1 MFLRLV
7 ADSFGRRPRHKLLT
21 GAALVLGMGVATA
34 ALSVSLDVGDRLAKE
49 FRSLG
54 ANLLVTPQADSL
66 PLEIG
71 GVDYRPVNA
80 GAYLPES
87 DLPKLKTIFWHNNI
101 IAFAPIL
108 EVPVLADKES
118 MQVLLRDDL
127 RPDTKLIGTWAQ
139 HAVPLPDGRS
149 FLTGVEK
156 TNPWWRIDGDWFHD
170 GADECLVGKNL
181 AEKANISIGDEL
193 LVYVGRPIN
202 PPIKTNLAPLGDF
215 VDKALA
221 NSGLK
226 VKNDSSAEEQPLSS
240 YLKNR
245 VSAQN
250 GRGTE
255 FGKMLLQHKFR
266 VTGVLSSGGPE
277 DDAIVAPIE
286 LVQRMTEKPGEYR
299 KLYVSAL
306 TKPEDDFARRDPRT
320 MNADEFERWSC
331 SPYVSSIAYSIKQ
344 TLRGA
349 DVRVIRRVAEGE
361 GQVLTRV
368 RMLLWLVT
376 GAALLA
382 AALAVGAS
390 AAASVIERRTEIGLM
405 KALGAGSGTVGFLL
419 AAEQLLLAFVGGGIG
434 YALGII
440 LARMLG
446 QKIFGAAPEPSL
458 LVFFVVIALAAGVTL
473 LGSALPLRRASHYQ
487 PAPILRGE

>member
-21 GAALVLGMGVATA
+21 GAALALGMGVVTA

-80 GAYLPES
+80 GAYLPEA

-101 IAFAPIL
+101 IAFAPVL
-108 EVPVLADKES
+108 EVRAKALPFALENGEHR
-118 MQVLLRDDL
+118 LRNWITDVPL
-127 RPDTKLIGTWAQ
+127 VGTWAY
-139 HAVPLPDGRS
+139 HAVPFPDGEK
-149 FLTGVEK
+149 FQTGIAK
-156 TNPWWRIDGDWFHD
+156 TNPWWQIDGRWFSD
-170 GADECLVGKNL
+170 DAKECVVGATFAQKNHI
-181 AEKANISIGDEL
+181 KIGDSVSL
-193 LVYVGRPIN
+193 ATGDVSKIP
-202 PPIKTNLAPLGDF
+202 APL
-215 VDKALA
+215 
-221 NSGLK
+221 K
-226 VKNDSSAEEQPLSS
+226 VTAIL
-240 YLKNR
+240 
-245 VSAQN
+245 
-250 GRGTE
+250 T
-255 FGKMLLQHKFR
+255 
-266 VTGVLSSGGPE
+266 SGGPE
-277 DDAIVAPIE
+277 DESIVVSLSRAQS
-286 LVQRMTEKPGEYR
+286 LAGKPGEYR

-306 TKPEDDFARRDPRT
+306 TKPEDDFARRDPKT
-320 MNADEFERWSC
+320 MKPDEFERWSC
-331 SPYVSSIAYSIKQ
+331 SPYVSSIAYSIQ
-344 TLRGA
+344 QVLPGA

-361 GQVLTRV
+361 GQILTRV

-390 AAASVIERRTEIGLM
+390 AAASVIERRAEIGLM

-419 AAEQLLLAFVGGGIG
+419 AAEQLLLALVGGGIG

-440 LARMLG
+440 LARILG

-458 LVFFVVIALAAGVTL
+458 IIFFVVIALAAGVTL
-473 LGSALPLRRASHYQ
+473 LGSALPLRRASRYQ

>member
-1 MFLRLV
+1 MFLRIV

-21 GAALVLGMGVATA
+21 GAALALGMGVATA

-80 GAYLPES
+80 GAYLPEA

-101 IAFAPIL
+101 IAFAPML
-108 EVPVLADKES
+108 ETQVLAEKDS
-118 MQVLLRDDL
+118 MQVLLRNDL
-127 RPDTKLIGTWAQ
+127 RPDIQLIGTWAQ
-139 HAVPLPDGRS
+139 HGVQLSDGRN
-149 FLTGVEK
+149 FTTGVEN
-156 TNPWWRIDGDWFHD
+156 TNSWWRVDGNWFHD
-170 GADECLVGKNL
+170 DADECIVGKNL
-181 AEKANISIGDEL
+181 AGKKNIKIGDEI
-193 LVYVGRPIN
+193 LVYKVTSIN
-202 PPIKTNLAPLGDF
+202 PLIKVNLAPLADVF
-215 VDKALA
+215 DKVL
-221 NSGLK
+221 SGSDLK
-226 VKNDSSAEEQPLSS
+226 IKADSRSQEQPLGS
-240 YLKNR
+240 YLR
-245 VSAQN
+245 ERISVQN
-250 GRGTE
+250 ERGAKVD
-255 FGKMLLQHKFR
+255 KMYFQHKLR

-277 DDAIVAPIE
+277 DDAIVASLPV
-286 LVQRMTEKPGEYR
+286 VQKMTEKPGQYR

-306 TKPEDDFARRDPRT
+306 TKPEDDFARRDPKT
-320 MNADEFERWSC
+320 MNPDELERWSC
-331 SPYVSSIAYSIKQ
+331 SPYVSSIAYSIRQ
-344 TLRGA
+344 VLPGA

-361 GQVLTRV
+361 GQILTRV
-368 RMLLWLVT
+368 QMLLWLVT

-419 AAEQLLLAFVGGGIG
+419 AAEQLLLAFVGGGVG
-434 YALGII
+434 YALGIL
-440 LARMLG
+440 LARLLG
-446 QKIFGAAPEPSL
+446 EKIFGVAPEPSL
-458 LVFFVVIALAAGVTL
+458 IVFLVVVALAAGVTI
-473 LGSALPLRRASHYQ
+473 LGSALPLRRASRYE